1 MKKIK
6 EYIGL
11 SMMILGL
18 VMAIIMIAIIF
29 GVMLSQPDIPWTR
42 SFLNNSRLIGL
53 ALLGCVVGF
62 IGTKLW

>member
-18 VMAIIMIAIIF
+18 IVAIVVIAIIF
-29 GVMLSQPDIPWTR
+29 GLMLSQPDIPWAR
-42 SFLNNSRLIGL
+42 SFLNNSRLIAL
-53 ALLGCVVGF
+53 ALLGCAISF